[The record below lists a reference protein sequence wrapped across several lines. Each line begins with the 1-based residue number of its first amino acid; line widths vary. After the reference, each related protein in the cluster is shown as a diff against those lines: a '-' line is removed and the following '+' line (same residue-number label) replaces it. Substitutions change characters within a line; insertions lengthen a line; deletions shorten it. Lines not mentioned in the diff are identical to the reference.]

1 MKQIVVFSVAL
12 VVFTVL
18 QLIGHKTFVRQF
30 GGKVY
35 ESAQYGWPFAVL
47 TTDTG
52 SWTRMWSE
60 FDSRPTTIYTLSG
73 QQMTRYELTLESAVA
88 NLILCVYV
96 SLQAVTFFLQMSRK
110 RFITTLAELI
120 GITLSIAVLASL
132 FQSRDDLYL
141 WSRNT
146 IPLDLHWLA
155 KGNGFAAWASDIVAC
170 ATVVLLVMIFVD
182 YTFFCATVFNKAINQ
197 HNKQQL

>member
-73 QQMTRYELTLESAVA
+73 QQMTRYEFTLESAVA

-96 SLQAVTFFLQMSRK
+96 SLQAVTFFLQISRK
-110 RFITTLAELI
+110 RFTTTLAELI
-120 GITLSIAVLASL
+120 GCLLYTSPSPRDGLLSRMPSSA
-132 FQSRDDLYL
+132 
-141 WSRNT
+141 
-146 IPLDLHWLA
+146 
-155 KGNGFAAWASDIVAC
+155 
-170 ATVVLLVMIFVD
+170 
-182 YTFFCATVFNKAINQ
+182 
-197 HNKQQL
+197 

>member
-30 GGKVY
+30 GGKVVY
-35 ESAQYGWPFAVL
+35 ESVQYGWPFAAL
-47 TTDTG
+47 TTDT
-52 SWTRMWSE
+52 
-60 FDSRPTTIYTLSG
+60 TTYTISG
-73 QQMTRYELTLESAVA
+73 QRIIQDEFTLESAVA

-96 SLQAVTFFLQMSRK
+96 SLQAVTFFLQISRK

-120 GITLSIAVLASL
+120 GITLSIAVLVSL
-132 FQSRDDLYL
+132 FQSRDDLYF

-155 KGNGFAAWASDIVAC
+155 KGSGFAAWASDIVAC
-170 ATVVLLVMIFVD
+170 ATVVLLIMIFVD
-182 YTFFCATVFNKAINQ
+182 YTFFCATVFSKAINR
-197 HNKQQL
+197 HNMQQL

>member
-35 ESAQYGWPFAVL
+35 ESAQYGWPFAAL
-47 TTDTG
+47 TTDT
-52 SWTRMWSE
+52 
-60 FDSRPTTIYTLSG
+60 TTYTNTISG
-73 QQMTRYELTLESAVA
+73 QRIIQNEFTEFTEFTLESAVA

-96 SLQAVTFFLQMSRK
+96 SLQAVTFFLQISRK

-132 FQSRDDLYL
+132 FQSRDDLYF

-155 KGNGFAAWASDIVAC
+155 KGSGFAAWASDIVAC

>member
-30 GGKVY
+30 GGKVVY
-35 ESAQYGWPFAVL
+35 ESVQYGWPFAAL
-47 TTDTG
+47 TTDT
-52 SWTRMWSE
+52 
-60 FDSRPTTIYTLSG
+60 TTYTISG
-73 QQMTRYELTLESAVA
+73 QRIIQDEFTLESAVA

-96 SLQAVTFFLQMSRK
+96 SLQAVTFFLQISRK

-132 FQSRDDLYL
+132 FQSRDDLY
-141 WSRNT
+141 
-146 IPLDLHWLA
+146 
-155 KGNGFAAWASDIVAC
+155 F
-170 ATVVLLVMIFVD
+170 
-182 YTFFCATVFNKAINQ
+182 
-197 HNKQQL
+197 

>member
-1 MKQIVVFSVAL
+1 MKQIVIFSVAL

-18 QLIGHKTFVRQF
+18 QLIGRKTFVRQF

-35 ESAQYGWPFAVL
+35 ESVQYGWPFAAL
-47 TTDTG
+47 TTDTTTYTNG
-52 SWTRMWSE
+52 RRIIQDE
-60 FDSRPTTIYTLSG
+60 F
-73 QQMTRYELTLESAVA
+73 TLESAVA

-96 SLQAVTFFLQMSRK
+96 SLQAVTFFLQISRK

-132 FQSRDDLYL
+132 FQSRDDLYF

-155 KGNGFAAWASDIVAC
+155 KGSGFAAWASDIVAC

-182 YTFFCATVFNKAINQ
+182 YTFFCATVFSKAIDQ

>member
-30 GGKVY
+30 RGKVY
-35 ESAQYGWPFAVL
+35 ESVQYGWPFAAL
-47 TTDTG
+47 TTDT
-52 SWTRMWSE
+52 
-60 FDSRPTTIYTLSG
+60 TTYTISG
-73 QQMTRYELTLESAVA
+73 QRIIQDEFTEFTLESAVA

-96 SLQAVTFFLQMSRK
+96 SLQAVTFFLQISRK

-132 FQSRDDLYL
+132 FQSRDDLYF

-155 KGNGFAAWASDIVAC
+155 KGSGFAAWASDIVAC